1 MTSSSSSSS
10 ELSYAEVLELELE
23 LELEDELEL
32 ELEDELELEL
42 VHFAPGVDGERQSA
56 ALNNIRKKEKRGN
69 LYLKAWQTGLC
80 VKPTSLLASASFLA
94 SEPFSIPTAAP
105 FRRTGELAFRTLPP
119 NARLRIEMSIVNHV
133 NHINH
138 DKSRK

>member
-1 MTSSSSSSS
+1 MTSSSSS

-56 ALNNIRKKEKRGN
+56 ALNNIRKKREPVFKSLAN
-69 LYLKAWQTGLC
+69 WLMCKADFPFGFGVVFGFGAIFDSHCSTL
-80 VKPTSLLASASFLA
+80 
-94 SEPFSIPTAAP
+94 SEN
-105 FRRTGELAFRTLPP
+105 R
-119 NARLRIEMSIVNHV
+119 
-133 NHINH
+133 
-138 DKSRK
+138 